1 MTFKIE
7 YEKLNGEITIFDRC
21 EIVGTYNKGV
31 RTEGFKVKD
40 LERKVFR
47 NIRYTGLKTIEAA

>member
-1 MTFKIE
+1 MIFKLE

-21 EIVGTYNKGV
+21 EIVGTYNKGI
-31 RTEGFKVKD
+31 RAEGFKVKD

-47 NIRYTGLKTIEAA
+47 NVRYEGIKTITAA